1 LAYTLAMFNLLVQWD
16 GIQIDENGCVHFSL
30 APFSL

>member
-1 LAYTLAMFNLLVQWD
+1 MAMFNLLVQWD
-16 GIQIDENGCVHFSL
+16 GIRADDNGCVHFSL